1 MEINTSQDIWSKF
14 PKEYV
19 GLVGTAFGLLFLLG
33 AILNWDW
40 VLEGDGR
47 IMNIAWVSNT
57 FGRNV
62 ARIIVGATGTFIAI
76 LGIIIFILMN

>member
-1 MEINTSQDIWSKF
+1 MKADSSELFTKLC
-14 PKEYV
+14 KEYGYLFV
-19 GLVGTAFGLLFLLG
+19 AACGLLILLG

-47 IMNIAWVSNT
+47 IMNIAWVSHT

-62 ARIIVGATGTFIAI
+62 ARILIGTTGGIMLVVG
-76 LGIIIFILMN
+76 ILMFFLSKL